1 MRSIGQRVGA
11 PVTYQRFAT
20 GAPRA
25 ADVGAVYVDLPG
37 PLHVMRLQALSRRS
51 LSRPMVRLLMRDVQC
66 VLLLLGDRAESTRAM
81 VDDVGELLQSL
92 TLRPSLRL
100 AASVPG
106 TAQAVRESLQA
117 CTDDIAEID
126 PALLWQ
132 STHDALFRSLLGTRH
147 GEKTETAALTA

>member
-1 MRSIGQRVGA
+1 M
-11 PVTYQRFAT
+11 TYQRFAT

-37 PLHVMRLQALSRRS
+37 SFQVMRLQALSRRS
-51 LSRPMVRLLMRDVQC
+51 LSHPMVRLLMRDVQC
-66 VLLLLGDRAESTRAM
+66 VLLLLGDRADSTQAL
-81 VDDVGELLQSL
+81 VDDVGMLLQHL

-106 TAQAVRESLQA
+106 SAQAVRESLQA
-117 CTDDIAEID
+117 CTGDIAEIE

-132 STHDALFRSLLGTRH
+132 SAPDALFRSLLGARH
-147 GEKTETAALTA
+147 GKKSETAALTA